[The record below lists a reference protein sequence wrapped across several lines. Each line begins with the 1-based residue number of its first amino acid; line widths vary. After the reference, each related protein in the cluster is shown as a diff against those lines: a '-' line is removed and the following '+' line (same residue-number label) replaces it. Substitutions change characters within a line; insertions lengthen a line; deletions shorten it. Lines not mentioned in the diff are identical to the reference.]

1 MTAVIGELSAFIET
15 FDEKLRKEYSWYAAG
30 HNAHTSYT
38 QTKEILSD
46 TDRGIAATN
55 LTSVTL
61 KGSDGHEI
69 ALLRQDMENWF
80 DNGEDEACS
89 TTDSASDSGWQTE
102 EDWEK
107 GYLLESAVD
116 HYPQN
121 DMNRQMGQQT
131 FEPPDHIKDYDFDY
145 WCNFYEVFLEV
156 EQGEESD
163 VESPRE
169 NLGRIKSIAKSV
181 RDIVSFIV

>member
-1 MTAVIGELSAFIET
+1 M
-15 FDEKLRKEYSWYAAG
+15 
-30 HNAHTSYT
+30 
-38 QTKEILSD
+38 
-46 TDRGIAATN
+46 
-55 LTSVTL
+55 TL

-121 DMNRQMGQQT
+121 DMNR
-131 FEPPDHIKDYDFDY
+131 
-145 WCNFYEVFLEV
+145 
-156 EQGEESD
+156 
-163 VESPRE
+163 
-169 NLGRIKSIAKSV
+169 
-181 RDIVSFIV
+181 